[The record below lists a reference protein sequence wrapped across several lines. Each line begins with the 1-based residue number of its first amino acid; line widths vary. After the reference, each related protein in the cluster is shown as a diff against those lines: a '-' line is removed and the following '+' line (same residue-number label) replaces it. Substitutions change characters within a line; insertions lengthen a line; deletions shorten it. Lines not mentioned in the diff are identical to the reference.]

1 MSTMIKI
8 NEKYAKNNAAKK
20 NDIYRKFSSIF
31 SSFLSSEEEVR
42 TKDMFHKRYVHD
54 EEFEESVNEFR
65 TSSENRIQF
74 CIGYPGIGKSTSIRY
89 CFGLEISGESY
100 INTERRELIFPSFL
114 DGFHNEESK
123 GFCLFAR
130 IAAVSTMLEEQ
141 YPELR
146 KYMQT
151 EEGKREFYD
160 FIRRHTGFALEHLD
174 PIKAMKLSD
183 SELILAKLESA
194 YEQSPYEFHANKL
207 KFYIKKLYGILERLI
222 IVVDDIESFSEKF
235 QEEIIFQY
243 LKFFSCMKNTD
254 YPSDGNYTINLLISI
269 RPDTYHLLNP
279 SQLKTFNINEE
290 ALMKKE
296 SVDLSAIFRKRMSIY
311 MEAKERTAGNEET
324 WRDCYNVVMALNDAF
339 QGQYKYMIRN
349 LCSMDIRRAFSAYV
363 RVFSNRKWIQKDKP
377 VMEYF
382 TISKPEYTF
391 NNINVIRALA
401 CGEDTVYREDSSK
414 ILPNI
419 FYTTETEDLSI
430 CCLLVM
436 QYFERIRDQKP
447 YGVNAPE
454 LQKVRQEWSAVLKPD
469 IVEQLSRSLEYLF
482 KQRILKRS
490 YLDFD
495 PTERFEKNSRLRD
508 DMNLYLAP
516 RGTEI
521 LSMLTKDSVLLEM
534 LRENAWR
541 DYDHRQYSDL
551 SSFELLR
558 QGRQNVIFMDIL
570 EYIDYLCE
578 RQDDITWEL
587 SPISYYQ
594 LFGPNSPV
602 DQMLKGVKNSLDY
615 SGIINDPVIWNKYQE
630 VLGKVRSVQK

>member
-1 MSTMIKI
+1 MKNMIKI
-8 NEKYAKNNAAKK
+8 NEKYPANSGSKK

-31 SSFLSSEEEVR
+31 NSFLSSEEEGR
-42 TKDMFHKRYVHD
+42 TKEDFHKRYVHD
-54 EEFEESVNEFR
+54 DEFEESAMEFR

-74 CIGYPGIGKSTSIRY
+74 CIGYPGIGKTTSIRY
-89 CFGLEISGESY
+89 CFGLEVSNEPY
-100 INTERRELIFPSFL
+100 INAERRELIFPSFL
-114 DGFHNEESK
+114 DGFHNEETK
-123 GFCLFAR
+123 GFCLFPR
-130 IAAVSTMLEEQ
+130 IAAVSTMLEMK

-146 KYMQT
+146 EYLQT
-151 EEGKREFYD
+151 LEGKREFYD
-160 FIRRHTGFALEHLD
+160 FIRRHTGFALEYIN
-174 PIKAMKLSD
+174 PIKAMELSEA
-183 SELILAKLESA
+183 ELIVAKLESA

-207 KFYIKKLYGILERLI
+207 KFYIKKLYDIIDRLI

-254 YPSDGNYTINLLISI
+254 YPLNKNYTINLLISI

-290 ALMKKE
+290 AILKKE
-296 SVDLSAIFRKRMSIY
+296 SVDLSAIFRKRMAAYREEKDI
-311 MEAKERTAGNEET
+311 AAGNKET
-324 WRDCYNVVMALNDAF
+324 WEDCYKVVMSLNDAF

-349 LCSMDIRRAFSAYV
+349 LCSMDIRRAFSTYV

-377 VMEYF
+377 VLEYF
-382 TISKPEYTF
+382 IVSKPEYNF

-401 CGEDTVYREDSSK
+401 CGEDIVYREDSSK

-454 LQKVRQEWSAVLKPD
+454 LKKVRQEWNAALKPEIID
-469 IVEQLSRSLEYLF
+469 QLFRALEYLF
-482 KQRILKRS
+482 SQRILKRS

-495 PTERFEKNSRLRD
+495 PEEYFGKATSIRE
-508 DMNLYLAP
+508 DMNLYIAP

-521 LSMLTKDSVLLEM
+521 LAMLTRDSVLLEM

-541 DYDHRQYSDL
+541 NYENREYSDL
-551 SSFELLR
+551 CSFDLMR
-558 QGRQNVIFMDIL
+558 QGKQPTIFMDIL

-578 RQDDITWEL
+578 QQDNITWE
-587 SPISYYQ
+587 ISSATYYRI
-594 LFGPNSPV
+594 FGDASPV
-602 DQMLKGVKNSLDY
+602 ERLLKGVKNSLDY
-615 SGIINDPVIWNKYQE
+615 SGIINDPVVGKKYHD
-630 VLGKVRSVQK
+630 VLEKVRAVQK